1 MYFQSIDK
9 SPIYIQLIQK
19 IKADIVAGRLK
30 QGDKMPSVRD
40 MSESFKVN
48 ANTIQR
54 AFLELEREGI
64 TYSQRG
70 IGTFVSE
77 RNELLEGLRTTQAK
91 KYTTKYAIEMKEL
104 GMEKDEI
111 MEYLK
116 LVLEE
121 DEHDNI
127 RS

>member
-1 MYFQSIDK
+1 
-9 SPIYIQLIQK
+9 
-19 IKADIVAGRLK
+19 
-30 QGDKMPSVRD
+30 MPSVRE

-48 ANTIQR
+48 PNTIQR
-54 AFLELEREGI
+54 VFLELEREGI

-77 RNELLEGLRTTQAK
+77 GNELLERLRTTQAK
-91 KYTTKYAIEMKEL
+91 KYTTKFVNEMKEL
-104 GMEKDEI
+104 GMEKDEV

-116 LVLEE
+116 IVLEE
-121 DEHDNI
+121 HENENI

>member
-1 MYFQSIDK
+1 
-9 SPIYIQLIQK
+9 
-19 IKADIVAGRLK
+19 
-30 QGDKMPSVRD
+30 MPSVRE

-48 ANTIQR
+48 PNTIQR
-54 AFLELEREGI
+54 VFLELEREGI

-77 RNELLEGLRTTQAK
+77 GKELLERLRTTQGK
-91 KYTTKYAIEMKEL
+91 KYTLRFVNEMKEL
-104 GMEKDEI
+104 GMAKDEV

-116 LVLEE
+116 SALEDHE
-121 DEHDNI
+121 DENI

>member
-1 MYFQSIDK
+1 
-9 SPIYIQLIQK
+9 
-19 IKADIVAGRLK
+19 
-30 QGDKMPSVRD
+30 MPSVRE

-48 ANTIQR
+48 PNTIQR
-54 AFLELEREGI
+54 VFLELEREGI

-77 RNELLEGLRTTQAK
+77 GKELLERLRTTQGK
-91 KYTTKYAIEMKEL
+91 KYTLKFVKEMKEL
-104 GMEKDEI
+104 GMEKDEL

-116 LVLEE
+116 IALEE
-121 DEHDNI
+121 DENENI

>member
-1 MYFQSIDK
+1 MYFQSTDK
-9 SPIYIQLIQK
+9 SPIYLQLIQK
-19 IKADIVAGRLK
+19 IKADIVSGRL
-30 QGDKMPSVRD
+30 QAGEKMPSVRE

-48 ANTIQR
+48 PNTIQR
-54 AFLELEREGI
+54 TFLELEREGI

-77 RNELLEGLRTTQAK
+77 GKELLDRLRTTQAK
-91 KYTTKYAIEMKEL
+91 KYTLRFVSEMKEL
-104 GMEKDEI
+104 GMEKDEV

-116 LVLEE
+116 SALEE
-121 DEHDNI
+121 HEDENI